1 MMADMSIEKGDE
13 PMKWEPFG
21 LLAAYGAA
29 GLASV
34 NEGYPP
40 EFIVALVSGGFL
52 ALCFSLWKS
61 RQRKADGIDTA
72 LWAMIGCVGS
82 MALAFFVAP
91 GLEGKFIPLLGVELT
106 MPLAAFLIAVG
117 GTPFIEWMLTGEAF
131 ALVKRMVDKFAGDKA
146 GAA

>member
-1 MMADMSIEKGDE
+1 MTSAPMQGGDE
-13 PMKWEPFG
+13 AMKWEPFG
-21 LLAAYGAA
+21 LIAAYGAT

-34 NEGYPP
+34 QEGYPP

-72 LWAMIGCVGS
+72 LWAMIGSVGS

-91 GLEGKFIPLLGVELT
+91 GLDGRFIPGVGIELT
-106 MPLAAFLIAVG
+106 MPMAAFLIAVG
-117 GTPFIEWMLTGEAF
+117 GTPFIEWLLTGEAF
-131 ALVKRMVDKFAGDKA
+131 QLVKRIIDKFAGDKA
-146 GAA
+146 GAS

>member
-1 MMADMSIEKGDE
+1 MAVQSIDE
-13 PMKWEPFG
+13 GSELMKWEPFG

-34 NEGYPP
+34 KEGYPP

-72 LWAMIGCVGS
+72 LWAMIGSVGS

-91 GLEGKFIPLLGVELT
+91 ALEGKFIPLVGVELT

-117 GTPFIEWMLTGEAF
+117 GTPFLEWLLTGEAF
-131 ALVKRMVDKFAGDKA
+131 ALIKRMIDKFAGDKA

>member
-1 MMADMSIEKGDE
+1 MASAPFEKGNE
-13 PMKWEPFG
+13 LMKWEPFG

-34 NEGYPP
+34 REGYPP

-61 RQRKADGIDTA
+61 RQRKADSIDTA

-91 GLEGKFIPLLGVELT
+91 SLEGKFLPLVGVELT

-117 GTPFIEWMLTGEAF
+117 GTPFLEWLLTGEAF
-131 ALVKRMVDKFAGDKA
+131 QLAKRMIDKFAGDKA